1 MTYGKPEIH
10 PSAKIAQNATVVGDV
25 HIAEDVTVL
34 YGATL
39 RGDMG
44 GHVYVGARS
53 NVQELVCMHVP
64 IDGDVVV
71 GKDVSVGHGAILHGC
86 TIGDGSLVGMGAIVL
101 DGAKIGR
108 NCLIGAGALVTG
120 KMDAPDGTLVI
131 GSPAKVVRE
140 LTAEELEGLK
150 VNCSEYVAI
159 GRNLAEDGLL

>member
-10 PSAKIAQNATVVGDV
+10 PSAKIARNATVVGDV

-71 GKDVSVGHGAILHGC
+71 GEDVSVGHGAILHGC

-140 LTAEELEGLK
+140 LTADELEGLK

-159 GRNLAEDGLL
+159 GRDLAAEGLL

>member
-10 PSAKIAQNATVVGDV
+10 PSAKIAQNATVIGDV

-140 LTAEELEGLK
+140 LTTEELEGLK

>member
-10 PSAKIAQNATVVGDV
+10 PSAKIARNATVVGDV

-71 GKDVSVGHGAILHGC
+71 GEDVSVGHGAILHGC

-150 VNCSEYVAI
+150 ANCSEYVAI
-159 GRNLAEDGLL
+159 GHDLAAEGLL

>member
-10 PSAKIAQNATVVGDV
+10 PSAKIARNATVVGDV

-71 GKDVSVGHGAILHGC
+71 GEDVSVGHGAILHGC

-120 KMDAPDGTLVI
+120 KMDASDGTLVI

>member
-1 MTYGKPEIH
+1 MPYGKPEIH
-10 PSAKIAQNATVVGDV
+10 PSAKIAKNATVVGDV

-71 GKDVSVGHGAILHGC
+71 GDDVSVGHGAILHGC
-86 TIGDGSLVGMGAIVL
+86 TIGDGTLVGMGAIVL
-101 DGAKIGR
+101 DGARIGK

-120 KMDAPDGTLVI
+120 KMDAPDGSLII
-131 GSPAKVVRE
+131 GSPAKVARE
-140 LTAEELEGLK
+140 LSEEELEGLK
-150 VNCSEYVAI
+150 VNCAEYVRI
-159 GRNLAEDGLL
+159 GRELAEEGLL

>member
-1 MTYGKPEIH
+1 MHYGTPEIH
-10 PSAKIAQNATVVGDV
+10 PSAKIAKNAIVVGDV

-44 GHVYVGARS
+44 GHVYIGARS

-71 GKDVSVGHGAILHGC
+71 GEDVSVGHGAILHGC
-86 TIGDGSLVGMGAIVL
+86 TIGDGTLVGMGAIVL

-120 KMDAPDGTLVI
+120 KTDVPDGMMVI
-131 GSPAKVVRE
+131 GSPAKAVRA
-140 LTAEELEGLK
+140 LTDEELEGLR
-150 VNCSEYVAI
+150 VNCEEYIRI
-159 GRNLAEDGLL
+159 GRELATDGLL

>member
-10 PSAKIAQNATVVGDV
+10 PSANIAKNATVVGDV
-25 HIAEDVTVL
+25 HIGEDVTVL

-71 GKDVSVGHGAILHGC
+71 GEDVSIGHGAILHGC

-101 DGAKIGR
+101 DGANIGR
-108 NCLIGAGALVTG
+108 KCLVGAGALVTG
-120 KMDAPDGTLVI
+120 KMDAPDGSLVM
-131 GSPAKVVRE
+131 GSPAKVVRP
-140 LTAEELEGLK
+140 LTDEELEGLK
-150 VNCSEYVAI
+150 VNCAEYVAI
-159 GRNLAEDGLL
+159 GRELAAEELL

>member
-140 LTAEELEGLK
+140 LTADELEGLK

-159 GRNLAEDGLL
+159 GRDLAAKGLL